1 MTVTSG
7 LLIKQGVA
15 LARTPRRSAG
25 RRTAS
30 VAAARPKSR
39 GARPTAAATGDV
51 LFNQSVEKAFA
62 VLQTFAAADSRALGL
77 AAIATAAHMTPSSA
91 QRSLHTLVRLGYL
104 RRDARMHGWVLTPR
118 TLDVGYPYLAGHP
131 VIEQATPH
139 LIDLNQACGES
150 VSLSEPDG
158 VDMVFIARFP
168 SRKPFF
174 IHMPVGRRLPM
185 YCTAAGRAYLSALPP
200 AEANAI
206 VERSTLRRFTPTT
219 LHNVP
224 AILGRIAEARESG
237 YAWANQEYYRGDLTL
252 AAPILGDGGRP
263 VAAINIAGTTSR
275 STLDELRQQ
284 FAPLLIAAARAA
296 SSSVAALRRS

>member
-1 MTVTSG
+1 M
-7 LLIKQGVA
+7 
-15 LARTPRRSAG
+15 ARTAPRKAA

-30 VAAARPKSR
+30 APGTRGKKRDARAAAP
-39 GARPTAAATGDV
+39 AATDV

-62 VLQTFAAADSRALGL
+62 VLQAFAAADSRALGL
-77 AAIATAAHMTPSSA
+77 AAIAGAARMTPSSA

-104 RRDARMHGWVLTPR
+104 HRDARLHGWALTPR

-158 VDMVFIARFP
+158 LDMVFIARFP

-185 YCTAAGRAYLSALPP
+185 YCTAAGRAYLSALPA
-200 AEANAI
+200 AEAQAI
-206 VERSTLRRFTPTT
+206 LEQSNLRRFTPTT
-219 LHNVP
+219 LHQLP
-224 AILGRIAEARESG
+224 AILARVAEARETG
-237 YAWANQEYYRGDLTL
+237 YAWANQEYYRGDLTI
-252 AAPILGDGGRP
+252 AAPILGEGGRP

-275 STLDELRQQ
+275 TTLDELRQQ

-296 SSSVAALRRS
+296 SSSVAALRRR

>member
-1 MTVTSG
+1 
-7 LLIKQGVA
+7 
-15 LARTPRRSAG
+15 LARKPAHSAG
-25 RRTAS
+25 RRTAR
-30 VAAARPKSR
+30 ADAPRTKPRPARPAVPAS
-39 GARPTAAATGDV
+39 GDV

-62 VLQTFAAADSRALGL
+62 VLQAFAAADSRALGL
-77 AAIATAAHMTPSSA
+77 AAIASATRLTASSA

-104 RRDARMHGWVLTPR
+104 RRDARLHGWVLTPR

-158 VDMVFIARFP
+158 TDMVFIARFP

-185 YCTAAGRAYLSALPP
+185 YCTAAGRAYLSVLPST
-200 AEANAI
+200 EARAI

-219 LHNVP
+219 LHEVP
-224 AILGRIAEARESG
+224 AILARIAETREAG
-237 YAWANQEYYRGDLTL
+237 YAWANQEYYRGDLTI
-252 AAPILGDGGRP
+252 AAPILDEGGRP
-263 VAAINIAGTTSR
+263 VASINIAGTTSR

-284 FAPLLIAAARAA
+284 FSPLLIAAARAA
-296 SSSVAALRRS
+296 SSSLSALRRR

>member
-1 MTVTSG
+1 M
-7 LLIKQGVA
+7 
-15 LARTPRRSAG
+15 ARAARRSGA

-30 VAAARPKSR
+30 ATPVRAKPRRARPPAAAV
-39 GARPTAAATGDV
+39 ADV

-62 VLQTFAAADSRALGL
+62 VLQAFAAADSRALGL
-77 AAIATAAHMTPSSA
+77 AAIATAAHLTPSSA

-104 RRDARMHGWVLTPR
+104 RRDARLHGWVLTPR

-158 VDMVFIARFP
+158 LDMVFIARFP

-219 LHNVP
+219 LHQLS
-224 AILGRIAEARESG
+224 AIQARIAEAREAG
-237 YAWANQEYYRGDLTL
+237 YAWANQEYYRGDLTI
-252 AAPILGDGGRP
+252 AAPILDEGGRP

-275 STLDELRQQ
+275 STLDDLREQ

-296 SSSVAALRRS
+296 SSSVAALRRR

>member
-1 MTVTSG
+1 
-7 LLIKQGVA
+7 
-15 LARTPRRSAG
+15 
-25 RRTAS
+25 
-30 VAAARPKSR
+30 VAAVRAKPRIARPL
-39 GARPTAAATGDV
+39 RPASGDV

-62 VLQTFAAADSRALGL
+62 VLQAFGAADSRALGL
-77 AAIATAAHMTPSSA
+77 STIAAATRMTQSSA

-104 RRDARMHGWVLTPR
+104 RRDARLHGWVLTAR

-158 VDMVFIARFP
+158 TDMVFIARFP

-185 YCTAAGRAYLSALPP
+185 YCTAAGRAYLSVLPV
-200 AEANAI
+200 AEAHAI
-206 VERSTLRRFTPTT
+206 LQRSTLRRFTPTT
-219 LHNVP
+219 LHEVS
-224 AILGRIAEARESG
+224 AITARIAEARESG
-237 YAWANQEYYRGDLTL
+237 YAWANQEYYRGDLTI
-252 AAPILGDGGRP
+252 AAPILGEGGRP

-275 STLDELRQQ
+275 STLEELRKQ
-284 FAPLLIAAARAA
+284 FSPLLIAAARAA
-296 SSSVAALRRS
+296 SSSVAASRLR

>member
-1 MTVTSG
+1 M
-7 LLIKQGVA
+7 
-15 LARTPRRSAG
+15 ARRLRRTAG

-30 VAAARPKSR
+30 AASVRPK
-39 GARPTAAATGDV
+39 ARSALAIETASGDA

-62 VLQTFAAADSRALGL
+62 VLQAFATADSRALGL
-77 AAIATAAHMTPSSA
+77 AGIAAATRMTPSSA

-104 RRDARMHGWVLTPR
+104 RRDARMHGWMLTPR

-158 VDMVFIARFP
+158 MDMVFIARFP

-206 VERSTLRRFTPTT
+206 VQRSTLRRFTPTT
-219 LHNVP
+219 LHDLP
-224 AILGRIAEARESG
+224 AILARIAEARESG

-275 STLDELRQQ
+275 STLEELRQQ

-296 SSSVAALRRS
+296 SSSVAALRRG